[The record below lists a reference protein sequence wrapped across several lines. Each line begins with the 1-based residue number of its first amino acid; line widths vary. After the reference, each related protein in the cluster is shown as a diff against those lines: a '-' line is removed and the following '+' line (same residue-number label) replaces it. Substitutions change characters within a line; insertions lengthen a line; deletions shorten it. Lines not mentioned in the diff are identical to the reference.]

1 VNPYEWLEIQK
12 TATKEEIKVA
22 YKKMSK
28 KYHPDIHGGNNETF
42 LKLKECYDFL
52 MNDDLREMFDEY
64 GVMSMDITVLRDSK
78 NQFFQ
83 IFATIVTNV
92 QRVKTTDIMDFV
104 LKQLDSVISQN
115 KEQIQ
120 SIENTIEKISEV
132 KTRTKVKEGFK
143 DEISHFLKAEIDNM
157 KNMIDLHSRNIIVAK
172 IAKKMAEKYSYETDK
187 QPAISIQDYQM
198 NNTTISQWYS
208 TTQP

>member
-1 VNPYEWLEIQK
+1 
-12 TATKEEIKVA
+12 
-22 YKKMSK
+22 MSK